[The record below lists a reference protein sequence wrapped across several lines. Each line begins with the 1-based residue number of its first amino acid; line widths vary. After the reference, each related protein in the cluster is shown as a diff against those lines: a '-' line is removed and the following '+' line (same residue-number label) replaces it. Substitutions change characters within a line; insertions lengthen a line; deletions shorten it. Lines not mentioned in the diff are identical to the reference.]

1 MLASTHEIEEL
12 PLTRVWRYDDWP
24 TGGQVVEFRLIYK
37 GRLPSEGKADS
48 RVVAKHDARR
58 QFHRQLLM
66 LWKEHPYLSKAY
78 KSPWGGG
85 DKRTI
90 VEHLADEYARCN
102 YRFLP
107 LVNSK
112 WGLGCVLDILFL
124 RRDEPGG
131 LIRHGGDI
139 DNRIKVLLDGLR
151 MPQVCSEVPEPPQQD
166 ENPFFCLLEDDK
178 LITEI
183 NVTTDRLLWPLEINE
198 HIHDVLLVIRA
209 RTMVLN
215 DGPFPAMRLG
225 W

>member
-1 MLASTHEIEEL
+1 MYDILTADL
-12 PLTRVWRYDDWP
+12 PQTIHLPYQDWP
-24 TGGQVVEFRLIYK
+24 SCEGELVEFRLIYK
-37 GRLPSEGKADS
+37 GRLPSEGKRDS
-48 RVVAKHDARR
+48 RSAEKHEARR
-58 QFHRQLLM
+58 QFHRQLLV
-66 LWKEHPYLSKAY
+66 LWKEHPYLLKAY
-78 KSPWGGG
+78 TSPWGGAE
-85 DKRTI
+85 KRTI
-90 VEHLADEYARCN
+90 VEHLADEYARCG

-112 WGLGCVLDILFL
+112 WGLGCALDILFL

-151 MPQVCSEVPEPPQQD
+151 MPQVCSEIPVLPQQD
-166 ENPFFCLLEDDK
+166 ENPFFCLLEDDS

-183 NVTTDRLLWPLEINE
+183 NVTTDKLLLPREGNE

-209 RTMVLN
+209 RTLVLAE
-215 DGPFPAMRLG
+215 GPIPAMRVG